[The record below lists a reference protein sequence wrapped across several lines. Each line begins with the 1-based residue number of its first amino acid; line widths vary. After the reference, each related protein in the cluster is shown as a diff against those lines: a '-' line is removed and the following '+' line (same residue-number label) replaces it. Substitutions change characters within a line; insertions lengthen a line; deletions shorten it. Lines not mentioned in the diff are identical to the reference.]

1 MILIEIK
8 NEKTLAYLND
18 CLEDYPKVK
27 AVRGTQ
33 LAKISINNFEVW
45 YNVKSKKFFA
55 TNKQNLKEVETE
67 TELWLKENKHIA
79 KKFETENLKEV
90 IKLVNS
96 YKNKL
101 IQYQDP
107 GQEFS
112 HDVFKVIGLNKKNQ
126 VVVTVQNDDE
136 NDGKRLKISLEDFS
150 KADTNLVFNNKLNSK
165 KSKGDRTMKA
175 TKRTTRKNRATSKSS
190 VNFSNTISKVKS
202 LLKGFENLSFHTKD
216 NFLGVKINGKRVMQV
231 TVRNS
236 GSNVMFNNLTL
247 KAGKKLNKQV
257 EERNGS
263 AVVKEFDLKNIS
275 GLKSL
280 LMASAKAIES

>member
-1 MILIEIK
+1 MKTTEQILVNLTDNQTLVISNLKKGKFKTDDGMCTAKEIIDVFVGSIEIWVK
-8 NEKTLAYLND
+8 QIATME
-18 CLEDYPKVK
+18 K
-27 AVRGTQ
+27 AVKEKDERT
-33 LAKISINNFEVW
+33 I
-45 YNVKSKKFFA
+45 KFFTMSHDGSVQKTKIDWCKA
-55 TNKQNLKEVETE
+55 IQRDINM
-67 TELWLKENKHIA
+67 IA
-79 KKFETENLKEV
+79 K
-90 IKLVNS
+90 
-96 YKNKL
+96 
-101 IQYQDP
+101 
-107 GQEFS
+107 FS
-112 HDVFKVIGLNKKNQ
+112 D
-126 VVVTVQNDDE
+126 T
-136 NDGKRLKISLEDFS
+136 KIVKTDSL
-150 KADTNLVFNNKLNSK
+150 NKLNSK

-202 LLKGFENLSFHTKD
+202 LLKGFENLSFHAKD
-216 NFLGVKINGKRVMQV
+216 NFLGVKVNGKRVMQV